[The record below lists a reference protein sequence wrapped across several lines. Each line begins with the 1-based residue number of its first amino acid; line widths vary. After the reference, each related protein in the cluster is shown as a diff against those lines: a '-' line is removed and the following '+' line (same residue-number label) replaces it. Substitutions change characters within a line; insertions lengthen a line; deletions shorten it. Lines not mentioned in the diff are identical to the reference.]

1 MANRKSSPSGR
12 KNNNERIRE
21 LVALMAALSRTGDSI
36 TIEAISTRLG
46 VSQDEARSLMDIVCM
61 ASGEDIGGLLLSSN
75 EDESEYT
82 LQYPTVH
89 GVPIRLTTA
98 ETIALMHAMDVA
110 GIAEDDPLRQR
121 LQAAF
126 TSPDVLVDEVR
137 KTLGGFSGE
146 QHSLMVCAQAQAENR
161 VLEFW
166 YKGMKDDEPR
176 PRRVSVTRLTNDGS
190 AWYVRALDLDL
201 DEERT
206 FRGDRM
212 SHVELGDPLPSAPI
226 EKPAEQAELVR
237 ITFLDKSYYT
247 VFDWPGIKVVTEYSD
262 RLVCDIPY
270 YGERSTWLL
279 RRICA
284 GGGSIIA
291 EDERIMQRVREYAEG
306 LL

>member
-1 MANRKSSPSGR
+1 MANPKSSPAGR

-36 TIEAISTRLG
+36 TIEAIGTRLG
-46 VSQDEARSLMDIVCM
+46 VSRDEARSLMDIVCM

-82 LQYPTVH
+82 LQYPAVH
-89 GVPIRLTTA
+89 GVPIRLTVA

-110 GIAEDDPLRQR
+110 GIAEDDPLRKR
-121 LQAAF
+121 LQTAF

-137 KTLGGFSGE
+137 KTLGGFSGA
-146 QHSLMVCAQAQAENR
+146 QGSLMMCAQAQVEER
-161 VLEFW
+161 VLEFL

-176 PRRVSVTRLTNDGS
+176 PRRASVQSLSNDGN
-190 AWYVRALDLDL
+190 AWYVRAIDLDL

-212 SHVELGDPLPSAPI
+212 SNVELGGSLPTNPV
-226 EKPAEQAELVR
+226 EKTAEQAELVR
-237 ITFLDKSYYT
+237 ITFWDKSYYT
-247 VFDWPGIKVVTEYSD
+247 VFDWPGIQVVEEYND

-291 EDERIMQRVREYAEG
+291 EDERIMQRTREYAES

>member
-1 MANRKSSPSGR
+1 MANPKSSPAGR

-36 TIEAISTRLG
+36 TIEAIGTRLG
-46 VSQDEARSLMDIVCM
+46 VSRDEARSLMDIVCM

-89 GVPIRLTTA
+89 GVPIRLTAA

-110 GIAEDDPLRQR
+110 GIAEDDPLRTR
-121 LQAAF
+121 LQNAF

-137 KTLGGFSGE
+137 KTLGGFSGA
-146 QHSLMVCAQAQAENR
+146 QGSLMLCAQAQVEER
-161 VLEFW
+161 VLEFL

-176 PRRVSVTRLTNDGS
+176 PRRASVQSLSNDGN
-190 AWYVRALDLDL
+190 AWYVRAIDLDL

-212 SHVELGDPLPSAPI
+212 SNVELGGPLPTTPVERI
-226 EKPAEQAELVR
+226 AEQAELIR
-237 ITFLDKSYYT
+237 ITFWDKSYYT
-247 VFDWPGIKVVTEYSD
+247 VFDWPGIQVVEEYND
-262 RLVCDIPY
+262 HLVCDIPY

-291 EDERIMQRVREYAEG
+291 EDERIMQRTREYAES

>member
-1 MANRKSSPSGR
+1 MASRKSSFSGR
-12 KNNNERIRE
+12 KNNNDRIRE
-21 LVALMAALSRTGDSI
+21 LVALMASLSRTGDSI
-36 TIEAISTRLG
+36 TIEAIKTRLG

-61 ASGEDIGGLLLSSN
+61 ASGEDASGLLLTCN

-82 LQYPTVH
+82 LQYPAVH
-89 GVPIRLTTA
+89 GVPIRLTPA

-110 GIAEDDPLRQR
+110 GIAEDDPLRKR
-121 LQAAF
+121 LQTAF
-126 TSPDVLVDEVR
+126 TSPDILIDEVR
-137 KTLGGFSGE
+137 KTLGAFTGAQG
-146 QHSLMVCAQAQAENR
+146 SLMLCAQAQAENR
-161 VLEFW
+161 ALRFW
-166 YKGMKDDEPR
+166 YKGMKDVEPR
-176 PRRVSVTRLTNDGS
+176 LRHAFVLRLSNDGS

-212 SHVELGDPLPSAPI
+212 SDVELGDPLPTRAAL
-226 EKPAEQAELVR
+226 KPAEQAELVR
-237 ITFLDKSYYT
+237 ITFWEKSYYT
-247 VFDWPGIKVVTEYSD
+247 VFDWPGIRIIEEYD
-262 RLVCDIPY
+262 DHLVCDIPY

-291 EDERIMQRVREYAEG
+291 DDARIMQRAREYAEA